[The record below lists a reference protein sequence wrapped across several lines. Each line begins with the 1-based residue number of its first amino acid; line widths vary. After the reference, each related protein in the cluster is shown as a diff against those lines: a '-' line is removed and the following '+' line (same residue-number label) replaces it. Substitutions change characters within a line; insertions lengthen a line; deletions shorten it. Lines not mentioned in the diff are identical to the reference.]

1 MQNPRSTMVAG
12 FFVCILVICCTGDL
26 IGNAEGSS
34 GYKNSSLSDDV
45 IVFEFRT
52 SEFQVP
58 TDIIYYNC
66 RYIKM
71 DLPPV
76 KHHLIKFEPVIQPG
90 NEGLVHHAT
99 LFFCTLLGHEEMNK
113 DANCNTLDLN
123 SCETFIAWTTGGKAF
138 TYPESVGHD
147 VPMGNVG
154 FILELHYHNQE
165 KKSAIVDSSG
175 LRLYLTPNVRK
186 YDAAS
191 LGIGALNDKY
201 LIVPPLAQNF
211 VYRGYCDA
219 SCTNRALESQDIHIF
234 AVLLHCHGHCREIRI
249 RHFQNGVELPPVIED
264 KNYHSQN
271 QSIRLLS
278 AERTLKKGQSLVVE
292 CSYDTRE
299 VTEILHG
306 GLVAVG
312 EDCVSLIFY
321 YPKISWPICISSVY
335 YHIDG
340 RPVNSDIFK
349 ITQTMNWNNPKV
361 REDFQHVVSTSPFA
375 LHCVYNN
382 QTLDNIIP
390 VSNVSPV
397 LEARH

>member
-1 MQNPRSTMVAG
+1 MVAG

-26 IGNAEGSS
+26 IGNAVGSS
-34 GYKNSSLSDDV
+34 GYKNYSLSNDV
-45 IVFEFRT
+45 IVLEFRT

-58 TDIIYYNC
+58 ADSIYYNC
-66 RYIKM
+66 RYIKI
-71 DLPPV
+71 DKPQV
-76 KHHLIKFEPVIQPG
+76 KHHLIKYEPVIQPG
-90 NEGLVHHAT
+90 NERLVHHAT
-99 LFFCTLLGHEEMNK
+99 LFFCRLLGHEEMNK
-113 DANCNTLDLN
+113 HINCNTIDQN
-123 SCETFIAWTTGGKAF
+123 NCETFVAWSTGVKAF
-138 TYPESVGHD
+138 TYPESVGHAI
-147 VPMGNVG
+147 PMDDLGYLLV
-154 FILELHYHNQE
+154 LHYHNQE
-165 KKSAIVDSSG
+165 KKSGIVDSSG

-191 LGIGALNDKY
+191 LVIGANYNKY
-201 LIVPPLAQNF
+201 LMVPPLAQNF
-211 VYRGYCDA
+211 VYRAYCDA
-219 SCTNRALESQDIHIF
+219 SCTNRALKSHDIHIF
-234 AVLLHCHGHCREIRI
+234 AVLLHAHAHCRGIRM

-299 VTEILHG
+299 ATKILHG
-306 GLVAVG
+306 GVMDFA

-321 YPKISWPICISSVY
+321 YPKISWPDCKSSVY

-349 ITQTMNWNNPKV
+349 ITQTMNWTNPKV
-361 REDFQHVVSTSPFA
+361 RADFQHVVSTSPFES
-375 LHCVYNN
+375 HCVYNN
-382 QTLDNIIP
+382 QTLENIIP

-397 LEARH
+397 LEA